1 MQGRRPTVQVPRDS
15 RRGAAAP
22 AHAWRRCRAQFDDLA
37 PTADHLSPGA
47 RRLSSSS
54 RPART
59 CASAPGHGKV
69 PHRKESAPRTHRQ
82 GRRARA
88 RPQTRAPCAFGC
100 GRRPLESARRQS
112 REQPPERSWP
122 TRMWPLTGFRPPDI
136 VGSRRGSNPRGAD
149 HLLPLQ
155 QQKRCARRRR
165 SALAPHPHP
174 MHTRS
179 PPRLVCFRRRSTP
192 RHRRHPA
199 HRRRRRRR
207 ARRRPRRRRR

>member
-1 MQGRRPTVQVPRDS
+1 MFYPCFPPTLRLSAHVFAWHLPTPCCLFPILGPLKAPRESPRDLAAFLRRLTCVGGHLPQWEARVQGRRPTVQVPRDS

-69 PHRKESAPRTHRQ
+69 PHSVDPAPRTHRQ

-88 RPQTRAPCAFGC
+88 RPQTRARCASGC
-100 GRRPLESARRQS
+100 GGGPLGGVRRQS
-112 REQPPERSWP
+112 AILAESRSWP
-122 TRMWPLTGFRPPDI
+122 TIMWPLTGFRPPDI
-136 VGSRRGSNPRGAD
+136 VGSRRGSNPWVAN
-149 HLLPLQ
+149 HL
-155 QQKRCARRRR
+155 
-165 SALAPHPHP
+165 
-174 MHTRS
+174 
-179 PPRLVCFRRRSTP
+179 
-192 RHRRHPA
+192 
-199 HRRRRRRR
+199 
-207 ARRRPRRRRR
+207 